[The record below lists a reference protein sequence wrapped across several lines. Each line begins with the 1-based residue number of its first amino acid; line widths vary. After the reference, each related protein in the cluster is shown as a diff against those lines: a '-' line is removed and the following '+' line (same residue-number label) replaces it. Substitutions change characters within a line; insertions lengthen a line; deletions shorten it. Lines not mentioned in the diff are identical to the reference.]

1 MIKKEDFIEEIINII
16 ITNLNNKKNRHIL
29 DKKIIEP
36 TIETVLKK
44 TRPYLILLTIF
55 IMSMLS
61 LIVSVIILLTSWP
74 EKV

>member
-1 MIKKEDFIEEIINII
+1 MINKEDFIEEIINIV
-16 ITNLNNKKNRHIL
+16 ITNLNNKKNRYIL

-44 TRPYLILLTIF
+44 IRPYLILLTIF

>member
-1 MIKKEDFIEEIINII
+1 MINKEDLIEEIINIVM
-16 ITNLNNKKNRHIL
+16 TNLNKKKNRYIL
-29 DKKIIEP
+29 DRKIIEP

-44 TRPYLILLTIF
+44 IRPYLILLTIF

-61 LIVSVIILLTSWP
+61 LIVSVVILITSWP